1 LIDNLKKG
9 KMMKNLSLIA
19 IMKVPCLTEILCLK
33 IPLQV
38 PLEEVVPKRV
48 KDWYQFKTLL
58 LLLKKV
64 PSVRIQPIISALS
77 AKNKIFI

>member
-1 LIDNLKKG
+1 
-9 KMMKNLSLIA
+9 MMKNLSLIA
-19 IMKVPCLTEILCLK
+19 IMKAHSLTEILCLK

-38 PLEEVVPKRV
+38 RIEEVVPKRV

-58 LLLKKV
+58 LLKKV
-64 PSVRIQPIISALS
+64 HSERIQPIISALS